1 MYDEQQ
7 CSTVTEQKCYMYNAK
22 ECSTVS
28 DKKCEAYLDQICK
41 TLKVANAGD
50 ANGDYE
56 YIPNI
61 KVDWKPLKPV
71 YKHKN
76 MDKFIFWNVTWVIG
90 SGEDLSPK
98 IGSPKRK

>member
-1 MYDEQQ
+1 ML
-7 CSTVTEQKCYMYNAK
+7 TKLRIFFLNL
-22 ECSTVS
+22 
-28 DKKCEAYLDQICK
+28 DKVCK